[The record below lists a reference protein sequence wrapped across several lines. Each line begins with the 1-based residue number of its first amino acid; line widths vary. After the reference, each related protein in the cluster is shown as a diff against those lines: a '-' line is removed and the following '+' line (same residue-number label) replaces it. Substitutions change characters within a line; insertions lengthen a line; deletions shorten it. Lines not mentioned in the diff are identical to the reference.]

1 MCGGFTGEHEE
12 MRKTSVTINNN
23 GDFQVNLFKDDVKI
37 GFIDLAGKSKYY
49 AEDVE
54 KNWAIGI
61 LKEDNEYIIRTSS
74 SLTNNSE

>member
-37 GFIDLAGKSKYY
+37 GFIDLADKSKYY
-49 AEDVE
+49 AEDVVE
-54 KNWAIGI
+54 NWSIGI
-61 LKEDNEYIIRTSS
+61 LKEDNKHIVKE
-74 SLTNNSE
+74 NN